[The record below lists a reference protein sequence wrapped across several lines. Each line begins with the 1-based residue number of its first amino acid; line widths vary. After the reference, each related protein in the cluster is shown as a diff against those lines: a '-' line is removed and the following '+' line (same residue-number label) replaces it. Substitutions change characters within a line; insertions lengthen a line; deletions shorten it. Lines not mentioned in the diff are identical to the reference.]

1 MIDKVRNIMLK
12 YNLITKDDNIL
23 IGLSGGPDSV
33 CLFHILRLLKEV
45 LRFNLYASHINHM
58 YRGIDAEKDEKF
70 VKDLCAKYN
79 IKLFILKK
87 NAVDYASEHKI
98 TEEEAGREIR
108 YNFFKSN
115 LSNLDNG
122 KIAVAHNINDQA
134 ETVLQ
139 RIIRGTGIDGLKG
152 MAFKNGNVIRPILNV
167 SRKEIE
173 DFLHDNNF
181 EYCID
186 KTNNMPIYGRNKI
199 RLELIPFLE
208 EKYNPNIQKTLVRMA
223 ENAAKDSKIIKKYIN
238 EIFKNVLEEKKSGL
252 ITLNISNIN
261 RYEEFE
267 ITRIIR
273 KAIYEIKGDN
283 NNIESKHINY
293 IIKLLK
299 DNKTGKKI
307 NLPEKIFAEISY
319 NSLIIG
325 KTIEKIKEFEYNIII
340 NGKTNIKEINKRVV
354 TKIRENLKIPKNHK
368 SIFLDYNKVSGN
380 IIARNRRIGDIM
392 IPKGMKGTKKVKDI
406 FIDSKVPKGERDKK
420 IILTDNKNIIWVEGF
435 REDNRY
441 KVTKETKK
449 FIEIRIL
456 EDKVLKNIIP
466 K

>member
-1 MIDKVRNIMLK
+1 MIEKVRNNILE
-12 YNLITKDDNIL
+12 YNLITKGDNIL
-23 IGLSGGPDSV
+23 IGISGGPDSV
-33 CLFHILRLLKEV
+33 CLFHVLRLLKEV
-45 LRFNLYASHINHM
+45 LRFDLYASHINHM
-58 YRGIDAEKDEKF
+58 YRGKDAEKDENF
-70 VKDLCAKYN
+70 VKELCKKN
-79 IKLFILKK
+79 DIKLFILKK
-87 NAVDYASEHKI
+87 NAADYANENKI

-115 LSNLDNG
+115 LSSLDNG
-122 KIAVAHNINDQA
+122 KIAVGHNINDQA

-152 MAFKNGNVIRPILNV
+152 MTFKNGNIIRPILNV

-173 DFLHDNNF
+173 DFLHDNGF
-181 EYCID
+181 KYCID

-208 EKYNPNIQKTLVRMA
+208 EKYNPNIQETLIRMA
-223 ENAAKDSKIIKKYIN
+223 ENAAKDSKIIKKYTN
-238 EIFKNVLEEKKSGL
+238 ELFKNVLEEKKNEL
-252 ITLNISNIN
+252 VTLNINNIIK
-261 RYEEFE
+261 YKDFE
-267 ITRIIR
+267 ISRIIR
-273 KAIYEIKGDN
+273 KAIFEIKGN
-283 NNIESKHINY
+283 TNNIESKHIDY
-293 IIKLLK
+293 IIKLIK

-307 NLPEKIFAEISY
+307 NLPERIFAEISY

-325 KTIEKIKEFEYNIII
+325 KTIEKIGEFEYNIII
-340 NGKTNIKEINKRVV
+340 NGQTDIKEINKKVV
-354 TKIRENLKIPKNHK
+354 TKIGQNIKKLPKNHK
-368 SIFLDYNKVSGN
+368 SILLDYNKISGN

-420 IILTDNKNIIWVEGF
+420 IILTDNTNIIWVEGF

-441 KVTKETKK
+441 KVTEETKK

-456 EDKVLKNIIP
+456 ERF
-466 K
+466 